1 MLDAQYMIVVMSN
14 LSKKLISGTSRI
26 ETQASDSQS
35 TILFLE
41 TSNAFQ
47 LLFYILTAALVSKEP

>member
-1 MLDAQYMIVVMSN
+1 MLDAQYMIVVISN